1 MTSTRRAMGRS
12 IPGSAALLLFAL
24 LFSCSRPAAKAGVA
38 MPAPDGLTPIGAPS
52 ASAAEKRTLELSVSY
67 VSGQAELFSAGKA
80 AGEPPRA
87 LEPGD
92 PVAVGSTVH
101 TGRDGICELS
111 VGELGSLRLLPDTS
125 LVIRGAEILGGS
137 GAFRAELVS
146 GRILAKARRLAG
158 RESFM
163 VSSPNAVCGIRG
175 TAFALSFSGKRSLLA
190 VAEGRVAVL
199 PAGPVFSRVE
209 AASARSELARGL
221 VRTAVSLAP
230 LVGEG
235 QELSIGPAELERS
248 ESSWSSLSA
257 SLGSSSGSPEAEL
270 EPEPLIPAEAVGAS
284 SAAGVAASGA
294 AIEALKGGFPKP
306 VAAGSEARK
315 LLGLLS
321 SFTGKTEVSGSAK
334 PSYRGGLLSARS
346 AFSARPVSSLLRSG
360 DLLVAG
366 DGAGNLSAL
375 KPSGEAA
382 WRFAGEGRASPVLS
396 KGMLYLASAT
406 ELLVLD
412 AASGRLVA
420 KKSLPSAASA
430 QGGLAAFPDGVV
442 AAGPS
447 GLSFFSA
454 DQAGKD
460 RELPVKEGAL
470 VALHY
475 EGSILVVSGSG
486 ELLLLDSESGAARAE
501 APALS
506 SSFLRVWADRA
517 ALVGSLRG
525 GSGGAKGSLML
536 FSLPEL
542 SLIARADLPFAP
554 ASEPEINRE
563 GVFVWGEG
571 SLAAFSPE
579 GKPIG
584 TIQNVSAPPL
594 LSKGVLYYGTSG
606 GYLVAA
612 RPSDLAVT
620 ARLFLPA
627 RLSARPLA
635 FGEELRLPLADG
647 SVVFAEPAKFEAEG
661 H

>member
-1 MTSTRRAMGRS
+1 L
-12 IPGSAALLLFAL
+12 ALAL
-24 LFSCSRPAAKAGVA
+24 LFSCSRPGAKPAVAPSDVAPEAAAK
-38 MPAPDGLTPIGAPS
+38 PAAT
-52 ASAAEKRTLELSVSY
+52 AERRALELSASY
-67 VSGQAELFSAGKA
+67 ISGQVELFA
-80 AGEPPRA
+80 AGAAQGAAPRA

-92 PVAVGSTVH
+92 AVAVGSTVH
-101 TGRDGICELS
+101 TGRDGLCELT
-111 VGELGSLRLLPDTS
+111 VGDLGSLRLLPDTS
-125 LVIRGAEILGGS
+125 LVIGGAEILGGS

-146 GRILAKARRLAG
+146 GSILAKARRLAG

-163 VSSPNAVCGIRG
+163 VSSPNAICGIRG
-175 TAFALSFSGKRSLLA
+175 TAFALSFGGKRSLLA

-209 AASARSELARGL
+209 AASARNGLARGL
-221 VRTAVSLAP
+221 IRTAVSLAP

-248 ESSWSSLSA
+248 ESAWSSLSS
-257 SLGSSSGSPEAEL
+257 SLGSGSDSPEL
-270 EPEPLIPAEAVGAS
+270 EPEPLIPAESVGAPEGSSGGAAVGEGAIGTLKAS
-284 SAAGVAASGA
+284 FPSAAPAGR
-294 AIEALKGGFPKP
+294 EAK
-306 VAAGSEARK
+306 E
-315 LLGLLS
+315 LLGQLA
-321 SFTGKTEVSGSAK
+321 SFTGKTEVSGSSK
-334 PSYRGGLLSARS
+334 PSYHGGLLSAQGVFPS
-346 AFSARPVSSLLRSG
+346 RPVSSLLRSG
-360 DLLVAG
+360 ELLVAG

-375 KPSGEAA
+375 KASGEAA
-382 WRFAGEGRASPVLS
+382 WRYKGAGKAAPVLS

-412 AASGRLVA
+412 AGSGRLVA
-420 KKSLPSAASA
+420 KKSLPAAAA

-447 GLSFFSA
+447 GLTLFSA
-454 DQAGKD
+454 EEGAKD
-460 RELPVKEGAL
+460 RELPVSGGAL
-470 VALHY
+470 AALHY

-486 ELLLLDSESGAARAE
+486 ELLLLDPASGETRAE

-506 SSFLRVWADRA
+506 SSFLRVYADRA
-517 ALVGSLRG
+517 ALAGPVRG
-525 GSGGAKGSLML
+525 GSGGAKGSLLL
-536 FSLPEL
+536 FSLPGL

-579 GKPIG
+579 GKPLG
-584 TIQNVSAPPL
+584 TVKGVSAPPL
-594 LSKGVLYYGTSG
+594 LSKGVLYYGTG
-606 GYLVAA
+606 EGYLVAA

-620 ARLFLPA
+620 GRLFLPA

-647 SVVFAEPAKFEAEG
+647 TVALVDPAKLEP
-661 H
+661 

>member
-1 MTSTRRAMGRS
+1 MTFTRRFPWS
-12 IPGSAALLLFAL
+12 LIPRLAVLWALFL
-24 LFSCSRPAAKAGVA
+24 LFSCSRPASRAEVAKPAAAAG
-38 MPAPDGLTPIGAPS
+38 GAAA
-52 ASAAEKRTLELSVSY
+52 ASAPERRALELSASY
-67 VSGQAELFSAGKA
+67 ISGRVELFA
-80 AGEPPRA
+80 AGAAPGEAPRA

-92 PVAVGSTVH
+92 AVAVGSTVH
-101 TGRDGICELS
+101 TGRDGLCELA
-111 VGELGSLRLLPDTS
+111 VGDLGSLRLLPDTS
-125 LVIRGAEILGGS
+125 LVISGAEILGGS

-163 VSSPNAVCGIRG
+163 VGSPNAICGIRG
-175 TAFALSFSGKRSLLA
+175 TAFALSFGGKRSLLA

-199 PAGPVFSRVE
+199 PAGPVFSKVE
-209 AASARSELARGL
+209 AASARSALARGL
-221 VRTAVSLAP
+221 VRAAVSLAP

-248 ESSWSSLSA
+248 ESAWSGLSA
-257 SLGSSSGSPEAEL
+257 SLGSAQPEAGL
-270 EPEPLIPAEAVGAS
+270 EPEPLIPAESVGAPEGSAAAVGE
-284 SAAGVAASGA
+284 G
-294 AIEALKGGFPKP
+294 AIETLRANFP
-306 VAAGSEARK
+306 AAAPAGREAK
-315 LLGLLS
+315 ELLGHLA
-321 SFTGKTEVSGSAK
+321 SFSGKTEASGSAK
-334 PSYRGGLLSARS
+334 PSYRAGLLSAQGV
-346 AFSARPVSSLLRSG
+346 FPARPVSSLLRSG
-360 DLLVAG
+360 ELLVAG

-375 KPSGEAA
+375 RPSGEAA
-382 WRFAGEGRASPVLS
+382 WRYQGGGRAAPVLS
-396 KGMLYLASAT
+396 KGLLYLASAT

-412 AASGRLVA
+412 AGSGRLVT
-420 KKSLPSAASA
+420 KKSLPSAAAA

-447 GLSFFSA
+447 GLTLFSA
-454 DQAGKD
+454 EEGGKG

-470 VALHY
+470 AALHY

-486 ELLLLDSESGAARAE
+486 ELLLLDPANGETRAE

-506 SSFLRVWADRA
+506 SSYLRVYADRA
-517 ALVGSLRG
+517 ALAGSVRG
-525 GSGGAKGSLML
+525 GGAKGSLML
-536 FSLPEL
+536 FSLPGL
-542 SLIARADLPFAP
+542 SLVARVDLPFAP

-584 TIQNVSAPPL
+584 TVAGVSAPPL

-647 SVVFAEPAKFEAEG
+647 TVALVDPAKLEAEPR
-661 H
+661 

>member
-1 MTSTRRAMGRS
+1 MTSARSTRWSS
-12 IPGSAALLLFAL
+12 IAGSAALLALAL
-24 LFSCSRPAAKAGVA
+24 LFSCSRPAAK
-38 MPAPDGLTPIGAPS
+38 PATPTGATPTGATS
-52 ASAAEKRTLELSVSY
+52 APEKRALELSVSY
-67 VSGQAELFSAGKA
+67 VSGQAELFSGGALS
-80 AGEPPRA
+80 RA

-111 VGELGSLRLLPDTS
+111 VGELGSLRVLPDTS
-125 LVIRGAEILGGS
+125 VVIRGAEILGGS
-137 GAFRAELVS
+137 GIFRAELVS
-146 GRILAKARRLAG
+146 GKILAKARRLAG

-175 TAFALSFSGKRSLLA
+175 TAFALSFGGKRSLLA

-209 AASARSELARGL
+209 AASTRSELARGL
-221 VRTAVSLAP
+221 LRTAVSLAP

-248 ESSWSSLSA
+248 ESSWSALSA
-257 SLGSSSGSPEAEL
+257 SLGSLGESTEL
-270 EPEPLIPAEAVGAS
+270 PSEPLIPAESVG
-284 SAAGVAASGA
+284 SAAPGGDAA
-294 AIEALKGGFPKP
+294 AIEALRASFPK
-306 VAAGSEARK
+306 ASSAGSEAKK
-315 LLGLLS
+315 LLGLLA
-321 SFTGKTEVSGSAK
+321 SFTGKTEASGSAK
-334 PSYRGGLLSARS
+334 PSYRSGLLSAQG

-366 DGAGNLSAL
+366 DGEGNLSAL

-382 WRFAGEGRASPVLS
+382 WRFKGGGRAAPVLS

-412 AASGRLVA
+412 AGSGRLVA
-420 KKSLPSAASA
+420 KKSLASAASV

-442 AAGPS
+442 AAGPL
-447 GLSFFSA
+447 GLTLFSA
-454 DQAGKD
+454 EAGGKD

-470 VALHY
+470 AALHY

-486 ELLLLDSESGAARAE
+486 ELLLLDPESGAARAE

-506 SSFLRVWADRA
+506 SSFLRVYADRA
-517 ALVGSLRG
+517 ALVGSVLG
-525 GSGGAKGSLML
+525 GTSGARGSLML
-536 FSLPEL
+536 FSLPDL
-542 SLIARADLPFAP
+542 SLVARADLPFAP
-554 ASEPEINRE
+554 ASEPEINKE

-584 TIQNVSAPPL
+584 TAKGLCAPPL
-594 LSKGVLYYGTSG
+594 LSKGVLYYGTSA

-647 SVVFAEPAKFEAEG
+647 RVAVVEPAKFETEPR
-661 H
+661 